1 MNKANLTQQLDFIIE
16 LDRLKT
22 VLRQTHVKSAG
33 NRQENSAEHS
43 WHIAMTAMVLAE
55 YASQPV
61 DINHVIRLLLVHD
74 IVEIEAGDT
83 FCFDE
88 AAVQDQG
95 DKEEVAARQLFGM
108 LPEPQGAEML
118 ALWHEYE
125 TLETF
130 EARFAKA
137 IDCVQ
142 PFLLNINNEG
152 GSWRNHHVREEQVR
166 RRQQYLAEVAP
177 EVWELVEPMIT
188 AAAEK
193 GWIKS

>member
-95 DKEEVAARQLFGM
+95 DKEEIAARQLFGM

-118 ALWHEYE
+118 ALWYEYE
-125 TLETF
+125 ALETF